1 MEVIGIDESQFFD
14 DLLEFCQ
21 GAADL
26 DNKTVIVAG
35 LDGDFLRYAFL
46 KLFSNLVEGSYT

>member
-46 KLFSNLVEGSYT
+46 KLFSNLVQGSYT